1 VPTSSS
7 GSQTFTVLAKDAA
20 GNQKSQPVNYQVDAV
35 DNQIHLS
42 LSSSTV
48 TYPLGTNLTVQLSNI
63 NGHVPTG
70 TVKIIDKGSVLV
82 TLNLSSGAAYYYLK
96 NLPAGTHTLSAVYSG
111 DRYNAAGTSAPVT
124 LNVLPVPVVL
134 ALSCWNT
141 PYPYGANFQCVVN
154 ASSNAG
160 APLGS
165 ITYIYDGNGPI
176 TVPLVSGAATI
187 TLPKPPVGTHSLSVS
202 YAAQTN
208 YAAAGPKVQSFT
220 VTPAP
225 VVVQLTPSAWYVT
238 GGTLTLSAS
247 VQSSSAGPP
256 NATGSVTFKN
266 GTNVIAIVPVNAA
279 GMASTS
285 VLVSSLPNGKDVM
298 TATYSGG
305 TNYAT
310 GTTSITVQVAR

>member
-1 VPTSSS
+1 
-7 GSQTFTVLAKDAA
+7 
-20 GNQKSQPVNYQVDAV
+20 
-35 DNQIHLS
+35 
-42 LSSSTV
+42 
-48 TYPLGTNLTVQLSNI
+48 
-63 NGHVPTG
+63 
-70 TVKIIDKGSVLV
+70 VKIVDKGAVLV

-111 DRYNAAGTSAPVT
+111 DRFNVAGTSSPVT
-124 LNVLPVPVVL
+124 LNVLPAPVVL
-134 ALSCWNT
+134 ALACWNT

-165 ITYIYDGNGPI
+165 ITYVYDGNAPA
-176 TVPLVSGAATI
+176 PLSLVSGAVNI
-187 TLPKPPVGTHSLSVS
+187 ILPKPPVGNHSLTVS
-202 YAAQTN
+202 YPAQTN
-208 YAAAGPKVQSFT
+208 YAAAGPKVQNFT

-225 VVVQLTPSAWYVT
+225 VVVQFTPSAWYVT

-266 GTNVIAIVPVNAA
+266 GTNVIAVVPVNAA
-279 GMASTS
+279 GKASTS
-285 VLVSSLPNGKDVM
+285 VLVSSLPKGNDVI

-310 GTTSITVQVAR
+310 GSTSITVQVAR